1 MSYAT
6 SKSYANAYAA
16 KILVKK
22 PVPISDGTKQPKKN
36 NKPIEYGLL
45 MSIVGFFLGVALP
58 LYLKELISLQ
68 H

>member
-1 MSYAT
+1 MRNCTSRSYG
-6 SKSYANAYAA
+6 NAYAA
-16 KILVKK
+16 KVLAKK
-22 PVPISDGTKQPKKN
+22 PVPIFGGTAQSKT

-45 MSIVGFFLGVALP
+45 MSIVGFILGVALP